1 MGFVEIKEWLD
12 KQIAWRN
19 EGIALKHLNSRIEAL
34 DIHFDEYKELHCWN
48 ADVVA
53 DILGIELQREYFDR
67 GSDQLYFMYEGYK
80 VFCLKNITDVC

>member
-19 EGIALKHLNSRIEAL
+19 EGIALKCLNSHIEAL
-34 DIHFDEYKELHCWN
+34 DIRFDEYKELHCWN

-53 DILGIELQREYFDR
+53 DILGIELQKECFGR
-67 GSDQLYFMYEGYK
+67 GIDCLYFMYEGYK
-80 VFCLKNITDVC
+80 VFCLKDI